1 MTLPPHT
8 KPPHHHSRYTTRTT
22 GDPMDGEHM
31 SKYRDYNTHVFPL
44 IWGPTPGNVGQGK
57 GGEGRKGRGRG
68 KEGGD
73 RGGPGVAEPL
83 PRSSPPQ
90 EG

>member
-1 MTLPPHT
+1 
-8 KPPHHHSRYTTRTT
+8 
-22 GDPMDGEHM
+22 MDGEHM

-73 RGGPGVAEPL
+73 RGGPWVTGPPPRPPL
-83 PRSSPPQ
+83 PQGGEQKEPTT
-90 EG
+90 ELLLF